1 MPGWL
6 KRNDAQRRATLA
18 PRSEIEALL
27 PASARN
33 TEGHRF
39 TPLGTDMP
47 DQDGSEHDPDLDFFA
62 SLAKEVDAVEAPATA
77 PAVARHAPVHQP
89 LLPSAPSDALE
100 IFRAMKSD
108 DSERQTFDF
117 KLKETDMADL
127 LEDLSTTAL
136 ALRQRK
142 AA

>member
-6 KRNDAQRRATLA
+6 KRHDAEQPARLV
-18 PRSEIEALL
+18 PSSEVEALL
-27 PASARN
+27 PASARS

-47 DQDGSEHDPDLDFFA
+47 DLHDAEHDPDLDFFA
-62 SLAKEVDAVEAPATA
+62 SLAKQVDAGVAPAAPVAVQPTA
-77 PAVARHAPVHQP
+77 PQQP
-89 LLPSAPSDALE
+89 QLPSAPSDALE

-108 DSERQTFDF
+108 DSERQGFDF
-117 KLKETDMADL
+117 KLTETDMADL

-136 ALRQRK
+136 ALQQGK

>member
-6 KRNDAQRRATLA
+6 KRTDAQEPAPLVPRA
-18 PRSEIEALL
+18 EVEALL
-27 PASARN
+27 PASARS

-47 DQDGSEHDPDLDFFA
+47 VQDDPEHDPDLDFFA
-62 SLAKEVDAVEAPATA
+62 SLAKQVDAGNAPATE
-77 PAVARHAPVHQP
+77 PARRQP
-89 LLPSAPSDALE
+89 ERPLEPLIPSAPSDALE

-108 DSERQTFDF
+108 DSDRPGFDF
-117 KLKETDMADL
+117 KLDETDMGDL